1 MSKFYANEDINS
13 NIKSILNEQILEN
26 KGIKYGYFIINKG
39 NLNDIQI
46 INNHP
51 EWFDLYVKYS
61 HQLIDPIIMKAL
73 SRIENFDWNGKN
85 IDSSKPVLQNVMLH
99 AKEYDINR
107 GHTFIIHDNKNNL
120 ALLSLFNHE
129 TINAARTHSINVDRQ
144 FSLYVKIHQKLL
156 SLYEPL
162 EKDNNINKIHIT
174 RRENEVL
181 YWAAIGKTYKEIA
194 IILYITEYTV
204 KFHMAKI
211 VNKLAAVNAKH
222 AIRLASDAKLIT
234 IPINK

>member
-1 MSKFYANEDINS
+1 MSNFYANEDINS
-13 NIKSILNEQILEN
+13 NIKSLLNEQILEK

-39 NLNDIQI
+39 NLNDICI

-51 EWFDLYVKYS
+51 EWFDLYVKHS
-61 HQLIDPIIMKAL
+61 HQLIDPIVMKAL
-73 SRIENFDWNGKN
+73 SRIENFGWNGKN
-85 IDSSKPVLQNVMLH
+85 INSSKPVLQNVMLH
-99 AKEYDINR
+99 AKEYDINC

-129 TINAARTHSINVDRQ
+129 AINAERTYSINIYRQ

-156 SLYEPL
+156 SLYDRL
-162 EKDNNINKIHIT
+162 EKDNNINDMHIT
-174 RRENEVL
+174 KRENEVL

-194 IILYITEYTV
+194 IILSITEHTV

-211 VNKLAAVNAKH
+211 VNKLAAANAKH

-234 IPINK
+234 IPVNK